1 MSARFLLAS
10 PWVSFPHRVESLLMG
25 LSERS
30 ASALRAVAEQL
41 PGGGEDRPG
50 QVEMTE
56 SVASAIDQTGHLIA
70 EAGTGTGKS
79 LAYLV
84 PSVLS
89 GKRTVIATAT
99 KALQDQLAGK
109 DLPFLEEHL
118 DVPFEFAVLKGRSNY
133 LCRQRLH
140 ELDVEG
146 QQLGLDGALGLDD
159 GVDDEDLEVV
169 LEWSKKT
176 PTGDRAE
183 LPIEPSGRT
192 WAAVS
197 VGPSECPGQNKCPM
211 GGTCFAEMARERAM
225 GADVVVVNTHL
236 YALDL
241 VTDNAILGE
250 HDVAVIDEA
259 HQIEDIVANA
269 AGFELTGGRLRN
281 LANTIKAIIA
291 DDDLVTD
298 LYDIGDQLGIDLEP
312 YLGDRL
318 EDLDDDLARTLS
330 RTRDRANRALEALR
344 KVPKDSSPD
353 VIGRKERATRAAT
366 QLVMDIDIA
375 LDLVDSNVAWV
386 EGQRN
391 PSLRVAS
398 LDVSEVLTEHLF
410 EQRATVLTSAT
421 IPANLP
427 GRLGLTDFPFEQI
440 DVGSPFDYE
449 NAGLLY
455 CAAHMP
461 DPRSDDYRDALHA
474 EIEALIMAAGGRTL
488 ALFTSWRSMNLAK
501 EHLLDRLP
509 YELLAQ
515 GDAPKPLLIEQF
527 VDDEESVLLA
537 TMSFWQGVDIPG
549 RALSCVAIDRLP
561 FPRPDDPLL
570 SARRDQVGSAAFREI
585 DLPRA
590 AMLLAQGAGRLIR
603 STDDRGV
610 VAVLDK
616 RLASAKS
623 YRWDLIKALPPLKR
637 TKDRDEAIAF
647 LKALRDG

>member
-1 MSARFLLAS
+1 
-10 PWVSFPHRVESLLMG
+10 MG

-30 ASALRAVAEQL
+30 AKALRAVAEQL

-56 SVASAIDQTGHLIA
+56 SVANAIADRGHLIA

-84 PSVLS
+84 PAVLS
-89 GKRTVIATAT
+89 GKRTVVATAT

-118 DVPFEFAVLKGRSNY
+118 DIPFDFAVLKGRSNY

-159 GVDDEDLEVV
+159 GVDDEALETV
-169 LEWSKKT
+169 LEWAKTT

-197 VGPSECPGQNKCPM
+197 VGPTECPGQKKCPM
-211 GGTCFAEMARERAM
+211 GGTCFAELARERALS
-225 GADVVVVNTHL
+225 ANVVVVNTHL

-241 VTDNAILGE
+241 VTENAILGE

-259 HQIEDIVANA
+259 HQVEDIVANA

-281 LANTIKAIIA
+281 LANTMKSIIA

-298 LYDIGDQLGIDLEP
+298 LYDIGDQLGVDLEP
-312 YLGDRL
+312 HLGDRI
-318 EDLDDDLARTLS
+318 EDLDDDLARTLN
-330 RTRDRANRALEALR
+330 RTRDRADRALDALR
-344 KVPKDSSPD
+344 KIPKESSAD
-353 VIGRKERATRAAT
+353 VIGRKERAARAAT
-366 QLVMDIDIA
+366 HLVIDIDVA
-375 LDLVDSNVAWV
+375 LDLVDTNVAWV

-398 LDVSEVLTEHLF
+398 LDVSDVLTEHLF
-410 EQRATVLTSAT
+410 EQRSTILTSAT

-427 GRLGLTDFPFEQI
+427 GRLGLTAFPFEQI
-440 DVGSPFDYE
+440 DVGSPFDYDK
-449 NAGLLY
+449 AGLLY

-461 DPRSDDYRDALHA
+461 DPRSGEYRDALHG
-474 EIEALIMAAGGRTL
+474 EIEALIMAAGGRTM

-501 EHLLDRLP
+501 EHLLDRIP
-509 YELLAQ
+509 YALLAQ

-527 VDDEESVLLA
+527 LGDEESVLLA

-549 RALSCVAIDRLP
+549 QALSCVVIDRLP

-570 SARRDQVGSAAFREI
+570 SARRDQVGAAAFREI

-603 STDDRGV
+603 SADDRGV
-610 VAVLDK
+610 VAILDS
-616 RLASAKS
+616 RLATAKS
-623 YRWDLIKALPPLKR
+623 YRWDLIQALPPLKR
-637 TKDRDEAIAF
+637 TKSRDEAITYLQAI
-647 LKALRDG
+647 RDA